1 MVEKKD
7 VPAVPGFVTVREAAK
22 IINVSRTRMYEFV
35 DEGRF
40 PLHKAGNTYLIAL
53 ADIENF
59 KSNPTGRLRK
69 NPPKWRVYRGG
80 GKLFTT
86 EMQVKIR
93 SGQQE
98 KLLKQLEAIRKGE
111 RHTLTGSI
119 ARYVLLDRTS
129 DHNLPDTV
137 TIWLVWKDS
146 ELPDQVTHEHELAAF
161 QAELADVLDWD
172 TAQISD
178 KDGIIYT

>member
-40 PLHKAGNTYLIAL
+40 PLHKAGSTYLIAL
-53 ADIENF
+53 ADLENF
-59 KSNPTGRLRK
+59 RPNPTGRLRK
-69 NPPKWRVYRGG
+69 SPPKWRAYRGG
-80 GKLFTT
+80 GKLFAT

-93 SGQQE
+93 SGQRE
-98 KLLKQLEAIRKGE
+98 RLLRKLEAIRKEE

-119 ARYVLLDRTS
+119 ARFVLLERAAG
-129 DHNLPDTV
+129 DTV
-137 TIWLVWKDS
+137 TLWLVWKDS
-146 ELPDQVTHEHELAAF
+146 EMPDQATHEQEMALF
-161 QAELADVLDWD
+161 RAELADVLDWD
-172 TAQISD
+172 SAEISD
-178 KDGIIYT
+178 KDGVIYT

>member
-40 PLHKAGNTYLIAL
+40 PLHKAGSTYLIAL
-53 ADIENF
+53 ADLENF
-59 KSNPTGRLRK
+59 KPNPTGRLRK

-86 EMQVKIR
+86 EMQIKIR
-93 SGQQE
+93 PGQRE
-98 KLLKQLEAIRKGE
+98 KLLRKLDAIRKGE

-119 ARYVLLDRTS
+119 ARYILLDRAS
-129 DHNLPDTV
+129 PDTV
-137 TIWLVWKDS
+137 TLWLVWKDS
-146 ELPDQVTHEHELAAF
+146 EMPDQAAHEHELASF
-161 QAELADVLDWD
+161 RAELADVLDWD